1 MGKSVLMFLA
11 LLLAQSVSSAP
22 HLLVSIVPQLES
34 VMAIAGEGA
43 VVEALVPPG
52 ASPESYSPSARE
64 VASFA
69 KAQAL
74 LTIGAPVEVGIVPK
88 LTRAFPAL
96 RVWDCTRGMRFR
108 AMEEH
113 HHAYGHDAGHH
124 DPHVWLSTANML
136 AHADCV
142 ASALAE
148 LDPPNSADYQRRA
161 EAYKIKLR
169 KLGRTIQKRLAPFK
183 GERILVFHPAFGYL
197 LDECGLN
204 QVAVEED
211 GKQGGG
217 RHLAHLAGL
226 VSNLKAKALFT
237 HPQGNRRNAE
247 ASARVLGVPLLVLDP
262 LPARYTPGMN
272 ALVETLCNA
281 FQTETRR

>member
-1 MGKSVLMFLA
+1 MGKPVLALLA
-11 LLLAQSVSSAP
+11 LLLAQAVWSAP

-34 VMAIAGEGA
+34 VRAIAGDGA
-43 VVEALVPPG
+43 VVEALIPPG

-64 VASFA
+64 VARFA

-74 LTIGAPVEVGIVPK
+74 LTIGAPAEVGIVPK
-88 LTRAFPAL
+88 LARAFPAL

-113 HHAYGHDAGHH
+113 HHAHGHASGHH

-142 ASALAE
+142 AEALAE
-148 LDPPNSADYQRRA
+148 LDPPNAAEYSRRA
-161 EAYKIKLR
+161 EDYKAKL
-169 KLGRTIQKRLAPFK
+169 KELGRLLHSRLAPFK

-197 LDECGLN
+197 LDECGLS
-204 QVAVEED
+204 QLSVEED

-217 RHLAHLAGL
+217 RHLAHLAAM
-226 VSNLKAKALFT
+226 VPTLKAKALFT
-237 HPQGNRRNAE
+237 QPQGNRRSAE
-247 ASARVLGVPLLVLDP
+247 AAAHVLGVPLLELDP
-262 LPARYTPGMN
+262 LPAHYTPGMN

-281 FQTETRR
+281 FPTENRR